1 MQSHRGALHFG
12 DGWRLGATGLSVRCR
27 VFQRYH
33 CRRRRACHGLGL
45 GSRVSMGQHCHEPVE
60 SGGER
65 GYQGRSDG
73 ERASGRCVGRI
84 DGARG
89 KGDLERDSYADNCSW
104 LQGHCCGRQMSSDLL
119 SGRSIFALVCSE
131 HSMLLRERG
140 PVSEQ
145 LYTMSLPL
153 AVSSL
158 DVVHFL
164 MATIL
169 NPLSPTRRPLLSW
182 PTSQQPGRV
191 PHPQVAFCSSV
202 CLGHLASL
210 PSERLCLF
218 DCLRH
223 VYLTQH
229 LHSLRLVDKSPR
241 CP

>member
-1 MQSHRGALHFG
+1 MV
-12 DGWRLGATGLSVRCR
+12 WVWEVVCR
-27 VFQRYH
+27 W
-33 CRRRRACHGLGL
+33 GSTIMSL
-45 GSRVSMGQHCHEPVE
+45 SRVEE
-60 SGGER
+60 SGAIKGVVRARGRVVAVLDVLTER
-65 GYQGRSDG
+65 E
-73 ERASGRCVGRI
+73 ERATLSETRVQTIVPGDEGIAAAGKCPQTCYP
-84 DGARG
+84 GAAS
-89 KGDLERDSYADNCSW
+89 LHWFA
-104 LQGHCCGRQMSSDLL
+104 
-119 SGRSIFALVCSE
+119 RSILCCCVNE
-131 HSMLLRERG
+131 GL
-140 PVSEQ
+140 VSEQ

-229 LHSLRLVDKSPR
+229 LHSVRLVDKFPR
-241 CP
+241 CPR